1 MARRQ
6 IARAFARVAAAASV
20 VALTVP
26 ASAHAVGG
34 QYAFRGGTAWE
45 RTQVRR
51 ALDVSSFDW
60 NVIPGR
66 ITIHLARGV
75 DSRSEPGNVWIDRDL
90 LRAGSFAWAVVQDEY
105 AHQID
110 YALFD
115 DVTRARLTAAL
126 GGKAWCGSHAPGL
139 RHSDYGCERFTSTFV
154 WAYWPS
160 KLNAYRPESR
170 ADEAAAMP
178 ARSFRRLVDS
188 LLAERLAAFSTT
200 SRTSP

>member
-1 MARRQ
+1 MARPS
-6 IARAFARVAAAASV
+6 ARVFARVFAATLLA
-20 VALTVP
+20 ALTVP
-26 ASAHAVGG
+26 GTTLAVGG
-34 QYAFRGGTAWE
+34 QYAFVGGTGWE

-66 ITIHLARGV
+66 VTIHLARGV
-75 DSRSEPGNVWIDRDL
+75 DSRSEPGHVWIDRDL
-90 LRAGSFAWAVVQDEY
+90 LRAGSFAWAVVQDEF

-110 YALFD
+110 FALFD
-115 DVTRARLTAAL
+115 DETRARLTAAL

-178 ARSFRRLVDS
+178 ARNFRKLVDS
-188 LLAERLAAFSTT
+188 LLAERLAAFAMT